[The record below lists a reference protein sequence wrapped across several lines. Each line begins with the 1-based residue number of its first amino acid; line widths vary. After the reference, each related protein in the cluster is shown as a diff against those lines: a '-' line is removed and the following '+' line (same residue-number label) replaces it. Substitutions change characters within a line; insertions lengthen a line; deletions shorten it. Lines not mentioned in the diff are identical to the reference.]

1 MLISSSSLQTAYYD
15 LPSRSFAEK
24 SACRIFF
31 KLFDGRIFFFV
42 MVYVVSTVVTLIIII
57 ELLRV
62 YNIRSR

>member
-1 MLISSSSLQTAYYD
+1 VLISSSSQQ
-15 LPSRSFAEK
+15 LPIMICHLGPLRRNPPAG
-24 SACRIFF
+24 FF
-31 KLFDGRIFFFV
+31 LSCLMVEFFFV